1 MNLMTKLTLALAAA
15 AVPAVAFIVH
25 ADEWVGRQI
34 GRHETEMA
42 ATSTVRPKDESR
54 VAATMKDDKASLLIQ
69 LAHASR
75 QPNDVR
81 MAQMM
86 PPPPFGPPP
95 SFGAPPHPHGWWH
108 GHAPPDA
115 MGPPPPPHAPLTR
128 AACEDRIDRK
138 VAFAAFMKSKLRLQ
152 PQQRAV
158 WQKLEQA
165 AEPALGRLQAACDRL
180 PAGAGAPPPLPD
192 MIDAMAEQ
200 MSARAALLKAISGPL
215 RELFNTLS
223 PEQRARLRPPGPPMP
238 PL

>member
-25 ADEWVGRQI
+25 ADEWIGRQI

-75 QPNDVR
+75 RPNDVR
-81 MAQMM
+81 LAQMM

-95 SFGAPPHPHGWWH
+95 SFGAPPHP
-108 GHAPPDA
+108 
-115 MGPPPPPHAPLTR
+115 PLTR
-128 AACEDRIDRK
+128 AACEDQIDRK
-138 VAFAAFMKSKLRLQ
+138 VAFAAFMKSKLRPQ
-152 PQQRAV
+152 PQQREV

-165 AEPALGRLQAACDRL
+165 AEPALGRLRAACDRL

-215 RELFNTLS
+215 HELFNTLS